1 MRLSNNLFFRNSTN
15 KGARDKVKY
24 ERKRTRNILFCDE
37 ETLQRI
43 MVITVVSFF
52 AIFITSSSQ
61 VSHVAEAIPIPENA
75 SSTIS
80 NESQN
85 IEASVSNN
93 LKQAQQLMNTGN
105 TTGAIQEII
114 DAVSLLS
121 SARQDIGP

>member
-24 ERKRTRNILFCDE
+24 ERKRTRNILFCNE

-52 AIFITSSSQ
+52 ATFITSSSPI
-61 VSHVAEAIPIPENA
+61 SHVAEAIPIPENA

-85 IEASVSNN
+85 IEASVGNN

-105 TTGAIQEII
+105 TIGAIQEII

>member
-1 MRLSNNLFFRNSTN
+1 MRLSNNLFLRNSTN
-15 KGARDKVKY
+15 KCARDKVNY
-24 ERKRTRNILFCDE
+24 ERKRTRNILFCNE

-52 AIFITSSSQ
+52 ATFITSSSPI
-61 VSHVAEAIPIPENA
+61 SHVAEAIPIPENA

-85 IEASVSNN
+85 IEASVGNN

>member
-1 MRLSNNLFFRNSTN
+1 MQLSNNLFLRNRTN
-15 KGARDKVKY
+15 KCARNKVKY
-24 ERKRTRNILFCDE
+24 ERKRTRNILFCNE

-52 AIFITSSSQ
+52 ATFITSSSQ
-61 VSHVAEAIPIPENA
+61 ISHVAEAIPIPENS